1 MARLKFSKWT
11 NDSTC
16 KKIMNK
22 DYKKYMSQFTK
33 KEQKIIRTLLLNL
46 DFFDNQK
53 CQSLFE
59 KYAHYLERL
68 AIKYPDSIF
77 FLPINDNEP
86 HNSTHMFSN
95 LKKLSKKYKGRFQ
108 GNYLIRG
115 ESEYLFNV
123 VNTIIIIDDFSG
135 SGKSIVD
142 MLKDVNEKA
151 NFKKKVIVSPML
163 ITDFSKE
170 NIEKE
175 KVNFSNL
182 DISFELDNDIRQA
195 KVLSSKLLLDS
206 SQIQLYDITCNS
218 LNVVS
223 KYGYEDTEELI
234 AFSYYTP
241 NNTLGLLWEPSEYI
255 LPFLKRDN
263 NNFVVMNNN
272 LYFSH
277 DKIELLKKMIINEY
291 NYKNR
296 RKSILSIFLLLG
308 FDKEYI
314 WTHLKIRNEEEYANL
329 IEKCINDKIIKP
341 FCGIYKK
348 GDKFNNFVDDE
359 IFTRLVCLN
368 QNITRKQKIDE
379 QFASVTE

>member
-1 MARLKFSKWT
+1 
-11 NDSTC
+11 
-16 KKIMNK
+16 
-22 DYKKYMSQFTK
+22 
-33 KEQKIIRTLLLNL
+33 
-46 DFFDNQK
+46 
-53 CQSLFE
+53 
-59 KYAHYLERL
+59 
-68 AIKYPDSIF
+68 
-77 FLPINDNEP
+77 
-86 HNSTHMFSN
+86 MFSN

-123 VNTIIIIDDFSG
+123 VNTIIVIDDFSG

-142 MLKDVNEKA
+142 MLKDVNDLA
-151 NFKKKVIVSPML
+151 NCKKKVIVSPML

-175 KVNFSNL
+175 KINL
-182 DISFELDNDIRQA
+182 TNLEISFELVNDIRQA

-206 SQIQLYDITCNS
+206 EQKQLYDITCNS

-263 NNFVVMNNN
+263 NSFVVINNN

-291 NYKNR
+291 NLKNR

-329 IEKCINDKIIKP
+329 IEKCINDKIITT
-341 FCGIYKK
+341 FIYNLYFRGI
-348 GDKFNNFVDDE
+348 
-359 IFTRLVCLN
+359 C
-368 QNITRKQKIDE
+368 
-379 QFASVTE
+379 S